1 MRFSVKKS
9 ALATLSSAA
18 NGGSK
23 GPCFPVVLVG
33 ALHFMRSRLAGTAL
47 ATLSSAADGGS
58 KGLGWEIN
66 PEDDLSA
73 RGAALNAYESCARVW
88 HGTFVGQI

>member
-9 ALATLSSAA
+9 
-18 NGGSK
+18 
-23 GPCFPVVLVG
+23 
-33 ALHFMRSRLAGTAL
+33 AL